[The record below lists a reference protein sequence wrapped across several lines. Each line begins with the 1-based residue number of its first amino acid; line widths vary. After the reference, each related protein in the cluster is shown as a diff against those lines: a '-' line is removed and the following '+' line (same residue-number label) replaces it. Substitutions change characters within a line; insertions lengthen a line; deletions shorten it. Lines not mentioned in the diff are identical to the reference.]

1 MIRWIKAHQE
11 YMDFTSAARTCR
23 TSHFYA
29 PILAS
34 AEGLALGI
42 TISKKVGN
50 AVLRNKLK
58 RRIKAW
64 CRMND
69 GKLPQACRMN
79 LIARRGSAQL
89 AWDELATE
97 MTALMEQAR

>member
-11 YMDFTSAARTCR
+11 YMDFTRAER
-23 TSHFYA
+23 TSRSEHFYV
-29 PILAS
+29 PILAQE
-34 AEGLALGI
+34 EGLALGI

-69 GKLPQACRMN
+69 EQLPQACKMN
-79 LIARRGSAQL
+79 LIARRGSAGL
-89 AWDELATE
+89 SWDELATE
-97 MTALMEQAR
+97 LSTLMEQAR